1 MIRRILSLI
10 RLSFIEQRKAVAIA
24 AGATFG
30 ALTVIYLLNLV
41 GGRSWDF
48 HEGFF
53 PMALL
58 ISGTIV
64 TSLAF
69 IDLHLP
75 QKSQAYLMLP
85 VSAAERVVERVLTT
99 NLLFIVAV
107 SLTYGLF
114 SLVAAGL
121 GELLIGR
128 SFGFYLPVSG
138 EGLEAIKGY
147 ALVHALFLFGAVYF
161 RRKNLLKTLLSLAAL
176 GMVFALFSAFLAWM
190 AFGDYRE
197 MATSGLFSGMAI
209 DDALV
214 ASQMTRLADLA
225 RTLSRVLRFFLTYAL
240 TPILWVLTWLRL
252 RETEVVHGV

>member
-10 RLSFIEQRKAVAIA
+10 RLSIIEQRKAVAIA

-30 ALTVIYLLNLV
+30 GLLVIYLLNLV

-53 PMALL
+53 PMALT

-99 NLLFIVAV
+99 NLLFILAV
-107 SLTYGLF
+107 SLAYGLF

-147 ALVHALFLFGAVYF
+147 ALIHAVFLFGAVYF
-161 RRKNLLKTLLSLAAL
+161 RRRNLLKTLLSLAVL
-176 GMVFALFSAFLAWM
+176 GMMFAFFTAFLAWI

-197 MATSGLFSGMAI
+197 MAAAGLFSGMAI

-225 RTLSRVLRFFLTYAL
+225 RTAGRVFRFSTYAI
-240 TPILWVLTWLRL
+240 TPALWVLTWLRL

>member
-1 MIRRILSLI
+1 MIGRILSLM
-10 RLSFIEQRKAVAIA
+10 RLSFIEQRKSLAIA

-30 ALTVIYLLNLV
+30 ALTVIYLLNLI
-41 GGRSWDF
+41 GGRAWAF

-53 PMALL
+53 PMVLM
-58 ISGTIV
+58 IGGIIV

-75 QKSQAYLMLP
+75 EKSQAYLMLP
-85 VSAAERVVERVLTT
+85 VSAADRVIERVLTT
-99 NLLFIVAV
+99 NLFFVLAV
-107 SLTYGLF
+107 SLAYGLF

-128 SFGFYLPVSG
+128 SFGLYLPVSG

-147 ALVHALFLFGAVYF
+147 ALLHAIFLFGAVYF
-161 RRKNLLKTLLSLAAL
+161 RRKNLLKTLLSLAVL
-176 GMVFALFSAFLAWM
+176 GMAFAFFSAFLAWI
-190 AFGDYRE
+190 AFGDYRD
-197 MATSGLFSGMAI
+197 MAAAGLFSGMAI
-209 DDALV
+209 DDGLV
-214 ASQMTRLADLA
+214 ASQMMRFADLA
-225 RTLSRVLRFFLTYAL
+225 RTLSRILRFFFTYAL

>member
-10 RLSFIEQRKAVAIA
+10 RLSIIEQRKAVAIA

-30 ALTVIYLLNLV
+30 GLLVIYLLNLV
-41 GGRSWDF
+41 GGRAWDF

-53 PMALL
+53 PMALT

-99 NLLFIVAV
+99 NLLFILAV
-107 SLTYGLF
+107 SLAYGLF

-128 SFGFYLPVSG
+128 SFGLYLPVSG

-147 ALVHALFLFGAVYF
+147 ALIHAVFLFGAVYF
-161 RRKNLLKTLLSLAAL
+161 RRRNLLKTLLSLAVL
-176 GMVFALFSAFLAWM
+176 GMMFAFFAAFLAWI

-197 MATSGLFSGMAI
+197 MAAAGLFSGMAI

-225 RTLSRVLRFFLTYAL
+225 RTAGRVFRFSTYAI
-240 TPILWVLTWLRL
+240 TPVLWVLTWLRL

>member
-1 MIRRILSLI
+1 MIRRVLFLI

-24 AGATFG
+24 AGATFAG
-30 ALTVIYLLNLV
+30 LLLVYLATLT
-41 GGRSWDF
+41 GGRAWGF
-48 HEGFF
+48 HDGFF
-53 PMALL
+53 PLVL
-58 ISGTIV
+58 VFGGVIV

-85 VSAAERVVERVLTT
+85 VSAAERVIERVLTT
-99 NLLFIVAV
+99 NLLFVLAV
-107 SLTYGLF
+107 SLAYGLF

-128 SFGFYLPVSG
+128 SHGLYLPLSG
-138 EGLEAIKGY
+138 EGLEAVKNY
-147 ALVHALFLFGAVYF
+147 ALLHAVFLFGAVYF
-161 RRKNLLKTLLSLAAL
+161 HRKNLLKTLLSLAVL
-176 GMVFALFSAFLAWM
+176 GIAFALFTAFLAWV

-197 MATSGLFSGMAI
+197 MAASGLFSGMAI
-209 DDALV
+209 DDGVV
-214 ASQMTRLADLA
+214 AAEMMRLADLA
-225 RTLSRVLRFFLTYAL
+225 RITARVLHFSTYAV